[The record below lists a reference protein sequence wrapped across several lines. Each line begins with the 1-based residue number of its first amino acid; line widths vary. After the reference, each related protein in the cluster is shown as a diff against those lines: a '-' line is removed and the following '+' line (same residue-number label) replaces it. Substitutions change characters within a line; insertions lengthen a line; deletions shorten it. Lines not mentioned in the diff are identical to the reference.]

1 MSTPLIVNK
10 RARYD
15 YEILQT
21 YTAGLVLTGGEVK
34 SLRAK
39 QASLNGAFVQILAS
53 GQPVLLNAQITPYK
67 YADNRDYDSQR
78 TRPLLMKKAEVYRL
92 QAALDQKGYTL
103 IPLAFILTG
112 AFIKLELGLAR
123 GKKQF
128 EKRAQIKKRDLAREE
143 RFNL

>member
-1 MSTPLIVNK
+1 MSIPLIVNK

-39 QASLNGAFVQILAS
+39 QASLNGASVQILAS

-67 YADNRDYDSQR
+67 YADNHNYDSQR
-78 TRPLLMKKAEVYRL
+78 TRPLLMKKSELYRL
-92 QAALDQKGYTL
+92 QAALTQKGYTL
-103 IPLAFILTG
+103 VPLAFVLAR
-112 AFIKLELGLAR
+112 AFIKLEIGLAR
-123 GKKQF
+123 GKKQY